1 MLRCRGA
8 GADDVHGAGIEAEG
22 LETGSKEA
30 PQIDVSI
37 PPPHALRDLEWGEGV
52 DDLRADGIVLSR
64 HGRSERGCEVLR
76 QHPELDLESTDD
88 PTDDVGRGS
97 PPTGVDS
104 GDDPSTSDQ
113 DRDAV
118 RCPQQESYASCGGD
132 QGVALSH
139 AGRLLKGMVGFAIEG
154 GDHPAMDLLTPA
166 NGLKFLPQGLE
177 NGRCPFFGRRS
188 GVRRSQAEEHAH
200 AAQTSFQSALAG
212 NLHNQR
218 CRLVSVFL
226 HRAPMIQF
234 EIQGDR
240 ERPGHRSV
248 RRSARPPVIRLRN
261 LSKDYDRRKILRG
274 IDLQVE
280 AGEFVFLTGPSGAGK
295 TTLLRLLYAAESPS
309 DGEVWVAGRRLDTL
323 SRSQLPLLRR
333 KIGVIFQDFKL
344 LKRKNVLDNVTFVLR
359 IHGVSPREAQRR
371 ALQVLKRLGLQH
383 RQAAFPDALSGG
395 EQQRVAIARA
405 LAYQPRL
412 ILADEPT
419 GNLDADLASELLS
432 LLCDINYQGATVLVA
447 THDQALLE
455 SLPARTLLLHE
466 GQIHYD
472 GMWPP

>member
-1 MLRCRGA
+1 
-8 GADDVHGAGIEAEG
+8 
-22 LETGSKEA
+22 
-30 PQIDVSI
+30 
-37 PPPHALRDLEWGEGV
+37 
-52 DDLRADGIVLSR
+52 
-64 HGRSERGCEVLR
+64 
-76 QHPELDLESTDD
+76 
-88 PTDDVGRGS
+88 
-97 PPTGVDS
+97 
-104 GDDPSTSDQ
+104 
-113 DRDAV
+113 
-118 RCPQQESYASCGGD
+118 
-132 QGVALSH
+132 
-139 AGRLLKGMVGFAIEG
+139 
-154 GDHPAMDLLTPA
+154 
-166 NGLKFLPQGLE
+166 
-177 NGRCPFFGRRS
+177 
-188 GVRRSQAEEHAH
+188 
-200 AAQTSFQSALAG
+200 
-212 NLHNQR
+212 
-218 CRLVSVFL
+218 
-226 HRAPMIQF
+226 
-234 EIQGDR
+234 
-240 ERPGHRSV
+240 
-248 RRSARPPVIRLRN
+248 VIRLRN

-344 LKRKNVLDNVTFVLR
+344 LKSKNVLDNVTFVLR
-359 IHGVSPREAQRR
+359 IHGVAPREAQRR

-383 RQAAFPDALSGG
+383 RQGAFPDALSGG

-455 SLPARTLLLHE
+455 SLPARTLLLHQ